1 MKVKCSSAFS
11 VDTSKLSPDLS
22 GMEEAVANV
31 KLPEVSMEEMASQ
44 LSFRVTDE
52 QKNKLLSDL
61 GGGYRLY
68 VQSHPEAT
76 FADYIETEEA
86 DAIVMANM
94 MEVAGANRLETQLQ
108 AVMGGY
114 MLQSM
119 TAVNKA
125 MQKELAGSM
134 ADMASNMEDA
144 FSFDSAAF
152 A

>member
-1 MKVKCSSAFS
+1 
-11 VDTSKLSPDLS
+11 
-22 GMEEAVANV
+22 
-31 KLPEVSMEEMASQ
+31 
-44 LSFRVTDE
+44 
-52 QKNKLLSDL
+52 
-61 GGGYRLY
+61 
-68 VQSHPEAT
+68 
-76 FADYIETEEA
+76 
-86 DAIVMANM
+86 
-94 MEVAGANRLETQLQ
+94 VAGANRLETQLQ

-152 A
+152 AEAITVNMSEEDLAELMTVMMSK